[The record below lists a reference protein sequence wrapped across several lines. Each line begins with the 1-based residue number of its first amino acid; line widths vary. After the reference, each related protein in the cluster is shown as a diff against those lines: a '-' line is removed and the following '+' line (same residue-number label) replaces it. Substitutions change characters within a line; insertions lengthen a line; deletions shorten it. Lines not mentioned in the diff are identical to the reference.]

1 MITYKLKIHKT
12 DNIDLIK
19 EYQNRYS
26 YAYRKMF
33 KNYKLLT
40 NKDFKNK
47 IKKKFKI
54 NDYIYS
60 SLNEEIETKV
70 KQVITFKNQNIEKQE
85 NIKEELNNCTNKT
98 RKFKLTKKLQELE
111 NSLSKDIVLGGKTL
125 LQRISVLSNDTKS
138 NNKEDIYLL
147 KEEYKKNRIR
157 SIYLHGA
164 AYHSGNEKV
173 DFDLENQKI
182 LFKPTLAEKCWI
194 EFKCSKKQKTELTKL
209 QYLINQNKIPISVRI
224 STEFIW
230 LTFDEELLNGF
241 AFNKNSWLRELSKIP
256 KENKEVRKQITKE
269 FYQEQKERKLK
280 NKKRNRYLAVD
291 LNPQY
296 IGWCICDKLKDTTK
310 IINKG
315 CYDLSK
321 LSVKLKISSEDE
333 KQKYQNNKRKYEISI
348 VWKDL
353 FKKAIHYKV
362 AYFVCEELQFN
373 EKTINQENREFN
385 RKIKNIWHRTL
396 TTSLINKYC
405 NSLGIHKIEVMPA
418 YSSFIGNIQ
427 HTFFDPVSA
436 SLEICRRGIYKFEK
450 GKFFPE
456 LTFKDLDTMSNLI
469 KNQMRDVQDM
479 TGSNSKNILNLAIE
493 DLTWQKAFN
502 FFKSCKCKYRN
513 SLDNFKEFRLQT
525 SKSNVIFYNFI

>member
-194 EFKCSKKQKTELTKL
+194 
-209 QYLINQNKIPISVRI
+209 
-224 STEFIW
+224 
-230 LTFDEELLNGF
+230 
-241 AFNKNSWLRELSKIP
+241 
-256 KENKEVRKQITKE
+256 
-269 FYQEQKERKLK
+269 
-280 NKKRNRYLAVD
+280 
-291 LNPQY
+291 
-296 IGWCICDKLKDTTK
+296 
-310 IINKG
+310 
-315 CYDLSK
+315 
-321 LSVKLKISSEDE
+321 
-333 KQKYQNNKRKYEISI
+333 
-348 VWKDL
+348 
-353 FKKAIHYKV
+353 
-362 AYFVCEELQFN
+362 
-373 EKTINQENREFN
+373 
-385 RKIKNIWHRTL
+385 
-396 TTSLINKYC
+396 
-405 NSLGIHKIEVMPA
+405 
-418 YSSFIGNIQ
+418 
-427 HTFFDPVSA
+427 
-436 SLEICRRGIYKFEK
+436 
-450 GKFFPE
+450 
-456 LTFKDLDTMSNLI
+456 
-469 KNQMRDVQDM
+469 
-479 TGSNSKNILNLAIE
+479 
-493 DLTWQKAFN
+493 
-502 FFKSCKCKYRN
+502 
-513 SLDNFKEFRLQT
+513 
-525 SKSNVIFYNFI
+525 